1 MKLQLPFF
9 PEGTK
14 LINETLG
21 FRELDGTVYYYHNGT
36 LIFSHS
42 ANDPDSSRF
51 ILANLIVNKLCKVHE
66 LSKATQTS
74 YTFIKYYAKAL
85 QEQGAAYFFRP
96 KTRVG
101 HCPTMTQEKMAL
113 IQQDLVE
120 GISVYRIARN
130 HNISESVINYHI
142 RNGNLKKKKSLKTT
156 IS

>member
-21 FRELDGTVYYYHNGT
+21 FREQDGKVFYYHNGT

-42 ANDPDSSRF
+42 ANDLDSSRF
-51 ILANLIVNKLCKVHE
+51 ILANLIVSKLCKINE

-74 YTFIKYYAKAL
+74 YWFIRYCAKAL
-85 QEQGAAYFFRP
+85 QEHGAAYFFKS
-96 KTRVG
+96 KTPLG
-101 HCPTMTQEKMAL
+101 QCHTMTQEKMAL

-120 GISVYRIARN
+120 GISIYRTARN
-130 HNISESVINYHI
+130 HDISESAINYHI
-142 RNGNLKKKKSLKTT
+142 RNGNLKKRKNVTK
-156 IS
+156 